1 MEGGSEGLRGCE
13 TINQVWRCQL
23 SHTALC
29 SVVHTGHWSQT
40 TWSRFIWDPPPTYTA
55 TLLWVSTALWAA
67 LHRPPSLPTIKCKW
81 SHNLQLGIMDW
92 WLVTGVTATAPREWT
107 GRLDLCRFTIALPLV
122 SVECVQQELISS
134 YLDIVKTV
142 SSDLKNNAGPW
153 SGLGMLRVGGWS
165 HCQITI
171 KKPLV
176 LH

>member
-1 MEGGSEGLRGCE
+1 MEGGSEGVSGCE
-13 TINQVWRCQL
+13 TINQVWGCQL

-55 TLLWVSTALWAA
+55 TLGQHCTAA
-67 LHRPPSLPTIKCKW
+67 LLHWPPSLPTIKCKW

-92 WLVTGVTATAPREWT
+92 WLVWPPPHLVSK
-107 GRLDLCRFTIALPLV
+107 LDAWIFADFTIALPLV